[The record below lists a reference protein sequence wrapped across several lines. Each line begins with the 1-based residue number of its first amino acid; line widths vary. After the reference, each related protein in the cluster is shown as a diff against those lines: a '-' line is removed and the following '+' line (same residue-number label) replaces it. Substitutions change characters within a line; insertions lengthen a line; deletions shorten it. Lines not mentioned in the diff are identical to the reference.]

1 MIILFEGLVKELDQF
16 EIDMIL
22 ELLDAEISKYG
33 HALRFGLLVHGR
45 YVDLSSEIRARFSDK
60 RAALMQIRRTLG
72 GSHGN

>member
-33 HALRFGLLVHGR
+33 HALRFGFLVHGE
-45 YVDLSSEIRARFSDK
+45 YMALSSEMRTRFSDK